1 MSPLHDHTLDGHRTA
16 ERRSLAYHRRV
27 AEHLAQRPQ
36 LRHKALE
43 KVTRLLDLAPT
54 TASNTHYATGWKK
67 LLEGPL
73 DELIAFLTDDSQTAR
88 DYRQSSP
95 FAGALDP
102 KERWNLWRDTR

>member
-1 MSPLHDHTLDGHRTA
+1 M
-16 ERRSLAYHRRV
+16 
-27 AEHLAQRPQ
+27 QRPE
-36 LRHKALE
+36 LRQKALE
-43 KVTRLLDLAPT
+43 KTNRLLDSAST
-54 TASNTHYATGWKK
+54 TGSNTHYATGWKK

-102 KERWNLWRDTR
+102 RERWKLWRDAR